1 MICLL
6 CHTEYTIEA
15 TFHQLFLLKDSSP
28 GLCTTCHNKF
38 QLITPPYCSRCYK
51 PDIKDVCSDCKN
63 WEKEGIIV
71 NHQAVFTYN
80 TAMEEFFSRYKF
92 LGDYR
97 LHHVFHKYFQIE
109 KGYTIVPIPVSKQRF
124 QERGFNQVA
133 ALLQQLPFSSLLE
146 KEEGPAQNT
155 RTRNERLKNKNTFTL
170 KAKVKVPDKILLV
183 DDVYTT
189 GRTLQ
194 HAIAV
199 LQQGGAQEIKT
210 FSLCR

>member
-1 MICLL
+1 MIFLL

-51 PDIKDVCSDCKN
+51 PDIKDVCSDCKI

-71 NHQAVFTYN
+71 NHQAVFTDN
-80 TAMEEFFSRYKF
+80 KAMEEFFSRYKF

-97 LHHVFHKYFQIE
+97 LHHVFNKYFKTE
-109 KGYTIVPIPVSKQRF
+109 RGYTIVPIPVSKQRF

-199 LQQGGAQEIKT
+199 LKQGGAQEIKT

>member
-80 TAMEEFFSRYKF
+80 TALEEFFSRYKF

-199 LQQGGAQEIKT
+199 LKQGGAQEIKT

>member
-6 CHTEYTIEA
+6 CHTEYTIEP

-51 PDIKDVCSDCKN
+51 PDINDVCSDYKI

-97 LHHVFHKYFQIE
+97 LHHVFNKYFKTE
-109 KGYTIVPIPVSKQRF
+109 RGYTIVPIPVSKQRF
-124 QERGFNQVA
+124 QERGFNQVI
-133 ALLQQLPFSSLLE
+133 ALLHSLPFSSLLE
-146 KEEGPAQNT
+146 KEEDPTQNT

-189 GRTLQ
+189 GQTLQ

-199 LQQGGAQEIKT
+199 LKQGGAQEIKT

>member
-51 PDIKDVCSDCKN
+51 PDIKDVCSDCKI

-109 KGYTIVPIPVSKQRF
+109 KGHTIVPIPVSKQRF
-124 QERGFNQVA
+124 QERDFNQVA

-199 LQQGGAQEIKT
+199 LKQGGAQEIKT

>member
-6 CHTEYTIEA
+6 CHTEYTLEA

-97 LHHVFHKYFQIE
+97 LHHVFYKYFQTE

-133 ALLQQLPFSSLLE
+133 ALLQQLTFSSLLE

-199 LQQGGAQEIKT
+199 LKQGGAQEIKT

>member
-38 QLITPPYCSRCYK
+38 QLITPHYCSRCYK
-51 PDIKDVCSDCKN
+51 PDIKDVCSDCKI

-97 LHHVFHKYFQIE
+97 LHHVFYKYFQTE

-199 LQQGGAQEIKT
+199 LKQGGAQEIKT

>member
-6 CHTEYTIEA
+6 CHTEYTIEP

-38 QLITPPYCSRCYK
+38 QLITPHYCSRWYK
-51 PDIKDVCSDCKN
+51 PDIMDVCSDCKI

-97 LHHVFHKYFQIE
+97 LHHVFYKYFQTE

-170 KAKVKVPDKILLV
+170 KAKVKMPDKILLV

-199 LQQGGAQEIKT
+199 LKQGGAQEIKT

>member
-51 PDIKDVCSDCKN
+51 PDIKDVCSYCKI

-97 LHHVFHKYFQIE
+97 LHHVFHKYFQRE

-199 LQQGGAQEIKT
+199 LKQGGAQEIKT

>member
-6 CHTEYTIEA
+6 CHTEYTIEV

-199 LQQGGAQEIKT
+199 LKQGGAQEIKT

>member
-28 GLCTTCHNKF
+28 GLCTTCDNKF

-51 PDIKDVCSDCKN
+51 PDIKDVCSDCKI

-109 KGYTIVPIPVSKQRF
+109 KGHTIVPIPVSKQRF

-199 LQQGGAQEIKT
+199 LKQGGAQEIKT

>member
-92 LGDYR
+92 LGYYR

-199 LQQGGAQEIKT
+199 LKQGGAQEIKT

>member
-6 CHTEYTIEA
+6 CHTEYTIEP

-51 PDIKDVCSDCKN
+51 PDIKDVCSDCKI

-109 KGYTIVPIPVSKQRF
+109 KGYTIVPIPVSKERF

-133 ALLQQLPFSSLLE
+133 ALLQPLPFSSLLE

-199 LQQGGAQEIKT
+199 LKQGGAQEIKT

>member
-6 CHTEYTIEA
+6 CHAEYALEP
-15 TFHQLFLLKDSSP
+15 TFHQLLLLKLPSP
-28 GLCTTCHNKF
+28 GICTSCHNQF
-38 QLITPPYCSRCYK
+38 QQITTPYCSRCYK
-51 PDIKDVCSDCKN
+51 PDIKDVCSDCKI

-80 TAMEEFFSRYKF
+80 TAMEDFFSRYKF
-92 LGDYR
+92 MGDYR
-97 LHHVFHKYFQIE
+97 LHHVFNKYFKTE
-109 KGYTIVPIPVSKQRF
+109 RGYTIVPIPVSKQRF
-124 QERGFNQVA
+124 QERGFNQVI
-133 ALLQQLPFSSLLE
+133 ALLHSLPFSSLLE
-146 KEEGPAQNT
+146 KEEGPTQNT

-170 KAKVKVPDKILLV
+170 KARVKVPDKILLV

-199 LQQGGAQEIKT
+199 LKQGGAQEIKT

>member
-6 CHTEYTIEA
+6 CHAEYTLEP
-15 TFHQLFLLKDSSP
+15 TFHQLLLLKLPSP
-28 GLCTTCHNKF
+28 GICTSCHNQF
-38 QLITPPYCSRCYK
+38 QQITTPYCSRCYK
-51 PDIKDVCSDCKN
+51 PDIKDVCSDCKI

-80 TAMEEFFSRYKF
+80 TAMEDFFSRYKF
-92 LGDYR
+92 MGDYR
-97 LHHVFHKYFQIE
+97 LHHVFNKYFKTE
-109 KGYTIVPIPVSKQRF
+109 RGYTIVPIPVSKQRF
-124 QERGFNQVA
+124 QERGFNQVI
-133 ALLQQLPFSSLLE
+133 ALLHSLPFSSLLE
-146 KEEGPAQNT
+146 KEEGPTQNT
-155 RTRNERLKNKNTFTL
+155 RTRNERLKNENTFTL
-170 KAKVKVPDKILLV
+170 KARVKVPDKILLV

-199 LQQGGAQEIKT
+199 LKQGGAQEIKT

>member
-80 TAMEEFFSRYKF
+80 TALEEFFSRYKF

-199 LQQGGAQEIKT
+199 LKQGGALEIKT

>member
-80 TAMEEFFSRYKF
+80 TALEEFFSRYKF

-97 LHHVFHKYFQIE
+97 LHYVFHKYFQIE

-199 LQQGGAQEIKT
+199 LKQGGAQEIKT

>member
-97 LHHVFHKYFQIE
+97 LHHVFYKYFQTE

-199 LQQGGAQEIKT
+199 LKQGGAQEIKT

>member
-6 CHTEYTIEA
+6 CHAEYTIEP
-15 TFHQLFLLKDSSP
+15 TFHQLLLLKLPSP
-28 GLCTTCHNKF
+28 GICTSCHNQF
-38 QLITPPYCSRCYK
+38 QQITTPYCSRCYK
-51 PDIKDVCSDCKN
+51 PDIKDVCSDCKI

-80 TAMEEFFSRYKF
+80 TVMEDFFSRYKF
-92 LGDYR
+92 MGDYR
-97 LHHVFHKYFQIE
+97 LHHIFNKYFKTE
-109 KGYTIVPIPVSKQRF
+109 RGYTIVPIPVSKQRF
-124 QERGFNQVA
+124 QERGFNQVI
-133 ALLQQLPFSSLLE
+133 ALLHSLPFSSLLE
-146 KEEGPAQNT
+146 KEEGPTQNT

-199 LQQGGAQEIKT
+199 LKQGGAQEIKT

>member
-6 CHTEYTIEA
+6 CHVEYTLEP
-15 TFHQLFLLKDSSP
+15 TLHHLFLLKGSSP
-28 GLCTTCHNKF
+28 GICTPCQNKF

-51 PDIKDVCSDCKN
+51 PDIKDVCSDCKI

-92 LGDYR
+92 MGDYR
-97 LHHVFHKYFQIE
+97 LHHVFHKYFQTE

-124 QERGFNQVA
+124 QERGFNQVT
-133 ALLQQLPFSSLLE
+133 ALLQSLPFSSLLE

-194 HAIAV
+194 HALAV
-199 LQQGGAQEIKT
+199 LKEGGAQEIKT

>member
-1 MICLL
+1 
-6 CHTEYTIEA
+6 
-15 TFHQLFLLKDSSP
+15 
-28 GLCTTCHNKF
+28 
-38 QLITPPYCSRCYK
+38 
-51 PDIKDVCSDCKN
+51 
-63 WEKEGIIV
+63 
-71 NHQAVFTYN
+71 
-80 TAMEEFFSRYKF
+80 MEEFFSHYKF

-199 LQQGGAQEIKT
+199 LKQGGAQEIKT

>member
-80 TAMEEFFSRYKF
+80 TALEEFFSRYKF

-124 QERGFNQVA
+124 QERDFNQVA

-199 LQQGGAQEIKT
+199 LKQGGAQEIKT

>member
-80 TAMEEFFSRYKF
+80 TALEEFFSRYKF

-170 KAKVKVPDKILLV
+170 KAKVKVPDKILLM

-199 LQQGGAQEIKT
+199 LKQGGAQEIKT

>member
-6 CHTEYTIEA
+6 CHAEYTLEP
-15 TFHQLFLLKDSSP
+15 TFHQLFLLKHPSP
-28 GLCTTCHNKF
+28 GLCTSCHDQF

-51 PDIKDVCSDCKN
+51 TGIKDVCSDCKI
-63 WEKEGIIV
+63 WEREGIIV

-80 TAMEEFFSRYKF
+80 TAMEDFFSRYKF
-92 LGDYR
+92 MGDYC
-97 LHHVFHKYFQIE
+97 LHHVFHQYFKAE

-124 QERGFNQVA
+124 QERGFNQVI
-133 ALLQQLPFSSLLE
+133 ALLQPLPFNSLLE
-146 KEEGPAQNT
+146 KEDGPAQNT
-155 RTRNERLKNKNTFTL
+155 LTRVERLNNKNTFTL

-194 HAIAV
+194 HAISV
-199 LQQGGAQEIKT
+199 LKQGGAQEIKT

>member
-51 PDIKDVCSDCKN
+51 PDIKDVCSDCKI

-80 TAMEEFFSRYKF
+80 KAMEEFFSRYKF

-97 LHHVFHKYFQIE
+97 LHHVFYKYFQTE

-170 KAKVKVPDKILLV
+170 KAKVKMPDKILLV

-199 LQQGGAQEIKT
+199 LKQGGAQEIKT

>member
-6 CHTEYTIEA
+6 CHTEYTIEP
-15 TFHQLFLLKDSSP
+15 TFHQLFLLKDSSH

-51 PDIKDVCSDCKN
+51 PDIKDVCSDCKI
-63 WEKEGIIV
+63 WKKEGIIV

-80 TAMEEFFSRYKF
+80 KAMEEFFSRYKF

-97 LHHVFHKYFQIE
+97 LHHVFYKYFQTE

-170 KAKVKVPDKILLV
+170 KAKVKMTDKILLV

-199 LQQGGAQEIKT
+199 LKQGGAQEIKT

>member
-6 CHTEYTIEA
+6 CHAEYTLEP
-15 TFHQLFLLKDSSP
+15 TFHQLLLLKLPSP
-28 GLCTTCHNKF
+28 GICTSCHNQF
-38 QLITPPYCSRCYK
+38 QQITTPYCSRCYK
-51 PDIKDVCSDCKN
+51 PDIKDVCSDCKI

-80 TAMEEFFSRYKF
+80 TAMEDFFSRYKF
-92 LGDYR
+92 MGDYR
-97 LHHVFHKYFQIE
+97 LHHVFNKYFKTE
-109 KGYTIVPIPVSKQRF
+109 RGYTIVPISVSKQRF
-124 QERGFNQVA
+124 QERGFNQVI
-133 ALLQQLPFSSLLE
+133 ALLHSLPFSSLLE
-146 KEEGPAQNT
+146 KEEGPTQNT

-199 LQQGGAQEIKT
+199 LKQGGAQEIKT

>member
-97 LHHVFHKYFQIE
+97 LLHVFHKYFQIE

-199 LQQGGAQEIKT
+199 LKQGGAQEIKT

>member
-1 MICLL
+1 ML
-6 CHTEYTIEA
+6 EA
-15 TFHQLFLLKDSSP
+15 YKTSEIWIRQEVSNDLFALPYWIHYWSHFPSTFSLKDSSP

-80 TAMEEFFSRYKF
+80 TAMEEFFSHYKF

-109 KGYTIVPIPVSKQRF
+109 KDIRLFQSPWVSNAFK
-124 QERGFNQVA
+124 RGFQSGRCAPA
-133 ALLQQLPFSSLLE
+133 ATSFQFSSG

-155 RTRNERLKNKNTFTL
+155 RTRNERLKT
-170 KAKVKVPDKILLV
+170 KIPLL
-183 DDVYTT
+183 
-189 GRTLQ
+189 
-194 HAIAV
+194 
-199 LQQGGAQEIKT
+199 
-210 FSLCR
+210 

>member
-63 WEKEGIIV
+63 WEKEDIIV

-80 TAMEEFFSRYKF
+80 TALEEFFSRYKF

-199 LQQGGAQEIKT
+199 LKQGGAQEIKT

>member
-1 MICLL
+1 M
-6 CHTEYTIEA
+6 
-15 TFHQLFLLKDSSP
+15 
-28 GLCTTCHNKF
+28 
-38 QLITPPYCSRCYK
+38 
-51 PDIKDVCSDCKN
+51 
-63 WEKEGIIV
+63 
-71 NHQAVFTYN
+71 
-80 TAMEEFFSRYKF
+80 
-92 LGDYR
+92 
-97 LHHVFHKYFQIE
+97 
-109 KGYTIVPIPVSKQRF
+109 SKQRF

-199 LQQGGAQEIKT
+199 LKQGGAQEIKT